1 MLIKNTLIE
10 NSKPKSFT
18 VLSAENYCE
27 ALIRDSSVLYSF
39 RGGRKIA
46 ENAAHSGKALF

>member
-10 NSKPKSFT
+10 NSKPARFI
-18 VLSAENYCE
+18 VLDAENYCE
-27 ALIRDSSVLYSF
+27 ALIRDSAVLYSF